1 MGERAAGLDA
11 QVTPDVRFWHSVDS
25 SRADLSPTSLAS
37 VALATR
43 RGQPYS
49 LTGPRANPMGA
60 GSLVHWRELVLRTWN
75 SPDINVYIST
85 GRSPGS
91 TDNWVIHCEPD

>member
-11 QVTPDVRFWHSVDS
+11 QVTPDVRFWHSG
-25 SRADLSPTSLAS
+25 ADLSPTSLAS
-37 VALATR
+37 VALKTR
-43 RGQPYS
+43 RSQPYS
-49 LTGPRANPMGA
+49 VIGPRANPMGA

-85 GRSPGS
+85 GRSPSS
-91 TDNWVIHCEPD
+91 TDNWVIRREPDYIS